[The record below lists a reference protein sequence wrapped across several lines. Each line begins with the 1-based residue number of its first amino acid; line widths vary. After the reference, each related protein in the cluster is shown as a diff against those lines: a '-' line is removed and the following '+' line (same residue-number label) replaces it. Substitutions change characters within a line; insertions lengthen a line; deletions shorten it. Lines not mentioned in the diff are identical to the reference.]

1 MAKIIESLCKLIEN
15 IYTMQ
20 QSSLL
25 LVAKVGRL
33 VGLNGGLKLH
43 IMSDF
48 PSIFVPKASFHTKTF
63 GTLCI
68 HSFYSAKNLVQFE
81 GYISRESAAK
91 LVHCELYST
100 LEESKAMCE
109 LKEGEFLWE
118 EIIGANVCDKCEN
131 GELRLGKIK
140 DIERIG
146 TLDYLLVETDLALV
160 GKGLNKQFL
169 IPNIEHFVLSLSP
182 QNVFTRN
189 ALGILEQS

>member
-1 MAKIIESLCKLIEN
+1 MK
-15 IYTMQ
+15 
-20 QSSLL
+20 QSSFL
-25 LVAKVGRL
+25 LVAKIGRL
-33 VGLNGGLKLH
+33 VGVNGGLKLH

-48 PSIFVPKASFHTKTF
+48 PSIFVPKASFHTKSL

-68 HSFYSAKNLVQFE
+68 HSFNLAKNLVQFE
-81 GYISRESAAK
+81 GYVSRESAAK

-118 EIIGANVCDKCEN
+118 EIIGANVCDRSEN
-131 GELRLGKIK
+131 GELKLGKIK

-146 TLDYLLVETDLALV
+146 TLDYLLVATDSALV
-160 GKGLNKQFL
+160 SKGLNKQFF

-182 QNVFTRN
+182 NGVFTHN